1 MAAIIFDMDG
11 TIADSFEYVSDFLA
25 SEAKLSP
32 LSAGDRTRLR
42 GLSMA
47 GMARQLGYRWWQ
59 LPKLFLAGRRRMQ
72 HSIRRLEPFVGL
84 PELINKLHNEG
95 HELFIVS
102 NNSVRNIRSFLRRH
116 DLEKCF
122 LQIYGGVSFFGKR
135 PVIRR
140 LLREQNIDAK
150 DAVYVCDEVR
160 DLQAAESAG
169 VRAVAVTWGFASA
182 SDLRGL
188 KPHKVVDTPEELT
201 AILEEI

>member
-25 SEAKLSP
+25 KEAKLSP

-59 LPKLFLAGRRRMQ
+59 FPRLFLAGRRRMK
-72 HSIRRLEPFVGL
+72 HSIRRLEPFAGI
-84 PELINKLHNEG
+84 PEMIHKLHNEG

-102 NNSVRNIRSFLRRH
+102 NNSVKNIRSFLRRH
-116 DLEKCF
+116 GLEKHF
-122 LQIYGGVSFFGKR
+122 LQIYGGVSVFGKR
-135 PVIRR
+135 PVLRR
-140 LLREQNIDAK
+140 LLRDQNLDANQ
-150 DAVYVCDEVR
+150 AVYVCDEVS
-160 DLQAAESAG
+160 DLLAAASAG
-169 VRAVAVTWGFASA
+169 LRAVAVTWGFANE
-182 SDLRGL
+182 SDLRVL
-188 KPHKVVDTPEELT
+188 KPHRVADTPAELT